1 MEKERKNKKI
11 ILVILL
17 IAIILLSIGFA
28 VFTSQLKIQ
37 SSATVSPDPS
47 AFKVVF
53 SSSATSSVEG
63 TPVYG
68 GLASGGKFEKD
79 ATTIS
84 GLNVNFTA
92 PGQTATWT
100 FYSFNDGEYNAF
112 LNKVILGE
120 IKCIAAEGTDPVKVE
135 EASKGMSIKINVG
148 GQEYTK
154 TDEAVNSHTL
164 AKNAGEEVVVTLS
177 YADGSAGVDGNFD
190 VIIGDISLE
199 YNSAD

>member
-1 MEKERKNKKI
+1 MEKERKNKKV

-17 IAIILLSIGFA
+17 IAIILLSVGFA

-53 SSSATSSVEG
+53 SSSATASVEG
-63 TPVYG
+63 EPVYG
-68 GLASGGKFEKD
+68 GLAAGGKFEKD
-79 ATTIS
+79 AATIS
-84 GLNVNFTA
+84 GLNANFTA
-92 PGQTATWT
+92 PGQVATWT

-112 LNKVILGE
+112 LNKVKLGK
-120 IKCIAAEGTDPVKVE
+120 IKCIAAEGTDPVKVA
-135 EASKGMSIKINVG
+135 EAEKGINIKISVG

-154 TDEAVNSHTL
+154 TDEAINSHSL
-164 AKNAGEEVVVTLS
+164 AKNAGEQVVVTLS
-177 YADGSAGVDGNFD
+177 YDDGSAGVDGNFD
-190 VIIGDISLE
+190 VIIGDITLE